1 MSKLITGKTAADESW
16 NNVQFSRVTS
26 NGLKVANKKSIDKK
40 QTALVLY
47 QVRLVGLLYGVYD
60 RLTVRFFLESCQV
73 FLFLAKKSG
82 FLRTLS
88 VSSM

>member
-60 RLTVRFFLESCQV
+60 RLTVRFFLESCQY
-73 FLFLAKKSG
+73 FLFIAKKTRFFSTH
-82 FLRTLS
+82 RVTS
-88 VSSM
+88 I